1 MELFSIIKSSVEII
15 YSKYDFILVGSRPLI
30 NVVKN
35 RFNGRIIYF
44 PNWAD
49 KIIEDNKIDDEDIF
63 SMNTEKFNIVYTGN
77 IGKAQDF
84 ESLIKT
90 IGNVQEN
97 IHWTFVGDGRFKSQ
111 FKRLIEYNNLT
122 TKVTFIDQVNINLIP
137 SIANKADALF
147 LSLKSDEIFSKTVPA
162 KLQVYMA
169 LGKPIIGM
177 LNGEGARL
185 INEAD
190 CGTVEENYNYEELAK
205 KIIYPFIGN
214 FMNEN
219 DLSKIIDK
227 SYSVFR
233 KKNVVDLVKVGDRSV
248 LELFHGPTLAFK
260 DVAMQ
265 LLGNFYEYYLNNEN
279 EKLNIVVATS
289 GDTGAA
295 AIDAIK
301 GKKNINIFVLHP
313 HNRVSPVQRK
323 LMTTGKEQNVFNIAI
338 NGSFDDCQNLVKLM
352 FADKN
357 FSQDIKMS
365 GVNSINWARIIA
377 QSVYYFYSYFLVEDN
392 KQPINFSVPTGNFG
406 DVYAGYLAKKMGLP
420 INKLIVATNQN
431 DILHR
436 AISKGSYE
444 VEKVHETISPSM
456 DIQIASNFERLLYD
470 LNDGDD
476 IQTAEVMKNIKEN
489 GKYIIDQK
497 KSNIINN
504 NFLSSRMSEEEVL
517 KTINTVYE
525 KYSIVL
531 DPHSAIGYGAFDKI
545 NLNGNNIVLATA
557 HPCKFPDAIKKAINL
572 KADLPEELMFVLNEE
587 EKFDIIDNDVDK
599 VKKHIKERIQ

>member
-1 MELFSIIKSSVEII
+1 MKYISTRNSSKTFEFKDVFIKGLADDGGLFIPKS
-15 YSKYDFILVGSRPLI
+15 
-30 NVVKN
+30 
-35 RFNGRIIYF
+35 FN
-44 PNWAD
+44 
-49 KIIEDNKIDDEDIF
+49 KF
-63 SMNTEKFNIVYTGN
+63 S
-77 IGKAQDF
+77 
-84 ESLIKT
+84 
-90 IGNVQEN
+90 
-97 IHWTFVGDGRFKSQ
+97 
-111 FKRLIEYNNLT
+111 
-122 TKVTFIDQVNINLIP
+122 
-137 SIANKADALF
+137 
-147 LSLKSDEIFSKTVPA
+147 KSDIDEFKD
-162 KLQVYMA
+162 
-169 LGKPIIGM
+169 
-177 LNGEGARL
+177 LN
-185 INEAD
+185 
-190 CGTVEENYNYEELAK
+190 YQELAK

-233 KKNVVDLVKVGDRSV
+233 KKNVVNLVKVGDRSV

-338 NGSFDDCQNLVKLM
+338 NGNFDDCQNLVKLM

-365 GVNSINWARIIA
+365 GVNSINWARIIV

-497 KSNIINN
+497 KLNIINN